1 MTPTIGITH
10 PERSWC
16 GKELGHLECGHV
28 ADLPTYLTC
37 RGRCEVEAE
46 SVAYVVAAAHG
57 LDASGYT
64 FAYLAG
70 WAGGDPAKVRQAAET
85 VTRAA
90 RTILGR
96 CSADPATGSDD
107 LPGAA

>member
-1 MTPTIGITH
+1 MTNPS
-10 PERSWC
+10 RSWC

-46 SVAYVVAAAHG
+46 SVAYVGAAHG
-57 LDASGYT
+57 LDASCYT

-96 CSADPATGSDD
+96 CSADTATGSDD
-107 LPGAA
+107 LAGVA